1 MVIRKL
7 APKKW
12 LYGKEG
18 ERKMGTNIEE
28 RKVERKM
35 GSNEARKTHTL
46 SQRNRAMMEVPK
58 V

>member
-1 MVIRKL
+1 
-7 APKKW
+7 